1 MTSSDPAI
9 NQSPTFPHSDP
20 PPWRKHWAVT
30 LLRVV
35 AGVASVVIGVGII
48 VLTAALG
55 DCGFFGGSC
64 PREPWFD
71 EDIFSAA
78 AFGAAIAVGVPMF
91 VSNPSSRRFVT
102 SLVTSLVAGAAVGLA
117 VVSATAS

>member
-1 MTSSDPAI
+1 
-9 NQSPTFPHSDP
+9 
-20 PPWRKHWAVT
+20 V
-30 LLRVV
+30 LRVV
-35 AGVASVVIGVGII
+35 AGMSGVVIGLGII
-48 VLTAALG
+48 VLTAAIG

-71 EDIFSAA
+71 EDVFRAA

-102 SLVTSLVAGAAVGLA
+102 SLGAGAAVGLA
-117 VVSATAS
+117 VVSATAA